1 MAANA
6 AVTDLA
12 LRLPTVPVT
21 LIEPRALSEYLGTRI
36 TLASETFQH
45 TGSFKFRA
53 AYNVA
58 ANVPHQKLITA
69 SSGNFGQALAYACKL
84 LKKHCIVVMPATSAK
99 IKIAAVRSHGAEVEL
114 VDTKVKSRAERLA
127 EVAAQHPD
135 AYLTS
140 AYDDALVID
149 GNSTLGIE
157 LAGTAQSWD
166 CIVVPVGGGGL
177 ISGLARGLRRA
188 GDKTEIIGAEPAL
201 GNDAARSLR
210 SGQLVK
216 NTSEPL
222 TIADGARTLSLGQRN
237 WEIIRDEVSDILEV
251 AEDAI
256 AEAVR
261 LLFRYANLKVEPTG
275 ALSVGAVFQHRPNFE
290 SRKVCC
296 VISGGNVDPLV
307 YAQLLAEGEQE
318 KRG

>member
-1 MAANA
+1 
-6 AVTDLA
+6 
-12 LRLPTVPVT
+12 VPVT
-21 LIEPRALSEYLGTRI
+21 LIEPRALSEHVGTKI

-58 ANVPHQKLITA
+58 ANVPQQKLITA

-84 LKKHCIVVMPATSAK
+84 LKKQCIVVMPTISAK

-114 VDTKVKSRAERLA
+114 VDTKIKSRAERLA
-127 EVAAQHPD
+127 EVAALHPD
-135 AYLTS
+135 AYVTS

-149 GNSTLGIE
+149 GNATLGAE
-157 LAGTAQSWD
+157 LASAPQSWD
-166 CIVVPVGGGGL
+166 CIVAPIGGGGL
-177 ISGLARGLRRA
+177 ISGVAQGLRRA

-210 SGQLVK
+210 CGELVK
-216 NTSEPL
+216 NASEPP

-237 WEIIRDEVSDILEV
+237 WEIIHREVNDILEV
-251 AEDAI
+251 SEEAI

-261 LLFRYANLKVEPTG
+261 VLFRYANLKAEPTG
-275 ALSVGAVFQHRPNFE
+275 ALSLAAVMQHRRNFAG
-290 SRKVCC
+290 RKVCC

-307 YAQLLAEGEQE
+307 YSQLLEEGEQ
-318 KRG
+318 K

>member
-1 MAANA
+1 MAANV

-12 LRLPTVPVT
+12 LHLPTVPVT
-21 LIEPRALSEYLGTRI
+21 LIEPRALSEHVGTKI

-58 ANVPHQKLITA
+58 ANVPQQKLITA

-84 LKKHCIVVMPATSAK
+84 LKKQCIVVMPTISAK

-114 VDTKVKSRAERLA
+114 VDTKIKSRAERLA
-127 EVAAQHPD
+127 EVAALHPD
-135 AYLTS
+135 AYVTS

-149 GNSTLGIE
+149 GNATLGAE
-157 LAGTAQSWD
+157 LASAPQSWD
-166 CIVVPVGGGGL
+166 CIVAPIGGGGL
-177 ISGLARGLRRA
+177 ISGVAQGLRRA

-210 SGQLVK
+210 CGELVK
-216 NTSEPL
+216 NASEPP

-237 WEIIRDEVSDILEV
+237 WEIIRREVNDILEV
-251 AEDAI
+251 SEEAI

-261 LLFRYANLKVEPTG
+261 VLFRYANLKAEPTG
-275 ALSVGAVFQHRPNFE
+275 ALSLAAVMQHRRNFAG
-290 SRKVCC
+290 RKVCC

-307 YAQLLAEGEQE
+307 YSQLLEEGEQ
-318 KRG
+318 K

>member
-1 MAANA
+1 MAANV

-12 LRLPTVPVT
+12 LHLPTVPVT
-21 LIEPRALSEYLGTRI
+21 LVEPRALSEHVGTKI

-58 ANVPHQKLITA
+58 ANVPQQKLITA

-84 LKKHCIVVMPATSAK
+84 LKKQCIVVMPTISAK

-114 VDTKVKSRAERLA
+114 VDTKIKSRAERLA
-127 EVAAQHPD
+127 EVAALHPD
-135 AYLTS
+135 AYVTS

-149 GNSTLGIE
+149 GNATLGAE
-157 LAGTAQSWD
+157 LASAPQSWD
-166 CIVVPVGGGGL
+166 CIVAPIGGGGL
-177 ISGLARGLRRA
+177 ISGVAQGLRRA

-210 SGQLVK
+210 CGELVK
-216 NTSEPL
+216 NASEPP

-237 WEIIRDEVSDILEV
+237 WEIIRREVNDILEV
-251 AEDAI
+251 SEEAI

-261 LLFRYANLKVEPTG
+261 VLFRYANLKAEPTG
-275 ALSVGAVFQHRPNFE
+275 ALSLAAVMQHRRNFAG
-290 SRKVCC
+290 RKVCC

-307 YAQLLAEGEQE
+307 YSQLLEEGEQ
-318 KRG
+318 K